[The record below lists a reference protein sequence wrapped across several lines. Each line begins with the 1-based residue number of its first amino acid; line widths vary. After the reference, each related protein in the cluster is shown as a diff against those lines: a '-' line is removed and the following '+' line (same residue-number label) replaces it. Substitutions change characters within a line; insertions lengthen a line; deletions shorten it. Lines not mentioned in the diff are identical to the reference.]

1 MNRVLAIRLQPGGAL
16 AVLVRGGTPVVV
28 EHARHITLDAADSPQ
43 ARGEAIAAALSE
55 WRLGKTPV
63 VVAVPRSELS
73 VQTYDL
79 PPAPAEDLADL
90 VHLQAQ
96 RDLPIA
102 DDGEGFDFLPL
113 AGDEQHPY
121 RVLTA
126 GLLPAQWKALRD
138 ACDAA
143 ELNVTRIVPEPLGW
157 LEYGR
162 RVAHSHGIDA
172 AALTVFAAVI
182 GRQAVVWAAEGD
194 ALRLIRSIWL
204 PEDDNR
210 AADVAALGGEL
221 RRTLLALAQTPGGQH
236 GTVKC
241 VYIGSNADEIAG
253 ELGATLSKPVQAA
266 PLDQLVRVT
275 SEDRP
280 IPLVELAPA
289 AALAAAAADRR
300 TPPVD
305 LLHPRKRPAPPSRA
319 RTYVLAGAAAALLA
333 AALGWKAYRNLQTPL
348 EDAATARAE
357 QQALKPILEKLA
369 VDETKAAAIRHWLDE
384 STSLLAEL
392 DQLGPY
398 LRPEPFDSDKFK
410 AEQDLVVTKLT
421 LTNRQMTL
429 DAVAKASDAILPAEG
444 RLRSGNYRVDRG
456 PVETNSKTMPGYAVS
471 VSDTIQHA
479 EAPAPAG
486 GRP

>member
-1 MNRVLAIRLQPGGAL
+1 MNLLLLSDGRFPAGGHAHSGGIEAAVMAGRVTD
-16 AVLVRGGTPVVV
+16 VD
-28 EHARHITLDAADSPQ
+28 TL
-43 ARGEAIAAALSE
+43 GL
-55 WRLGKTPV
+55 
-63 VVAVPRSELS
+63 
-73 VQTYDL
+73 
-79 PPAPAEDLADL
+79 
-90 VHLQAQ
+90 
-96 RDLPIA
+96 
-102 DDGEGFDFLPL
+102 FL
-113 AGDEQHPY
+113 AG
-121 RVLTA
+121 RLATA
-126 GLLPAQWKALRD
+126 G
-138 ACDAA
+138 
-143 ELNVTRIVPEPLGW
+143 
-157 LEYGR
+157 
-162 RVAHSHGIDA
+162 RV
-172 AALTVFAAVI
+172 
-182 GRQAVVWAAEGD
+182 
-194 ALRLIRSIWL
+194 
-204 PEDDNR
+204 
-210 AADVAALGGEL
+210 
-221 RRTLLALAQTPGGQH
+221 
-236 GTVKC
+236 
-241 VYIGSNADEIAG
+241 
-253 ELGATLSKPVQAA
+253 
-266 PLDQLVRVT
+266 
-275 SEDRP
+275 
-280 IPLVELAPA
+280 A